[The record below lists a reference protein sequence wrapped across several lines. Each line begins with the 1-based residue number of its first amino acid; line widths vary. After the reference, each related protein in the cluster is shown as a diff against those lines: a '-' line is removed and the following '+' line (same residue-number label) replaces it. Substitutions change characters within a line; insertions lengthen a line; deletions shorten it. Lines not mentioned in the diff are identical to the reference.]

1 MSDPLEPAA
10 VAAAQDAA
18 AEGVPAAPV
27 AAPHAPAVTSPVARP
42 VTTGRRRH
50 RPELWLALALV
61 IADQVSKAA
70 IRATIPLYDSV
81 EVIPGF
87 LNLTHAL
94 NTGAAFGFLDRLDF
108 AYKTVVVALL
118 ATSALAAIVFY
129 AMTLGSET
137 RLSRLA
143 LTLVVAGA
151 VGNLI
156 DRVVAGAVVDFV
168 DVYLGTWHFWAFNVA
183 DTCIS
188 LGAVLLIFDM
198 LRTGSH
204 VPSPA

>member
-1 MSDPLEPAA
+1 MTDRLDTPGMASEPAA
-10 VAAAQDAA
+10 AVA
-18 AEGVPAAPV
+18 VPAP
-27 AAPHAPAVTSPVARP
+27 ARP
-42 VTTGRRRH
+42 LAARRPS
-50 RPELWLALALV
+50 RPELWLAIVLV
-61 IADQVSKAA
+61 VLDQVTKAA
-70 IRATIPLYDSV
+70 VRAYIPLYDSI

-94 NTGAAFGFLDRLDF
+94 NTGAAFGFLDQLDF
-108 AYKTVVVALL
+108 AYKTVLVALL
-118 ATSALAAIVFY
+118 ATAALGAILFY
-129 AMTLGSET
+129 AVTLGSET

-168 DVYLGTWHFWAFNVA
+168 DFYVGTWHFWAFNVA
-183 DTCIS
+183 DACIS
-188 LGAVLLIFDM
+188 CGAALLIFDM

>member
-1 MSDPLEPAA
+1 MTDSLDPAPAGAAPGAAADGLPAAPAPLPVPAA
-10 VAAAQDAA
+10 VTT
-18 AEGVPAAPV
+18 PV
-27 AAPHAPAVTSPVARP
+27 AA
-42 VTTGRRRH
+42 GRRRP
-50 RPELWLALALV
+50 RPELWLAIALIV
-61 IADQVSKAA
+61 ADQVSKAA
-70 IRATIPLYDSV
+70 IRASIPLYDTV
-81 EVIPGF
+81 EVIPGL

-108 AYKTVVVALL
+108 AYKTVVVAVL

-188 LGAVLLIFDM
+188 CGAVLLIFDM

>member
-1 MSDPLEPAA
+1 MTEPLEP
-10 VAAAQDAA
+10 VTAAADQGAA
-18 AEGVPAAPV
+18 TDGVPAAHA
-27 AAPHAPAVTSPVARP
+27 AAPLASPVTGLAPAGSRRP
-42 VTTGRRRH
+42 
-50 RPELWLALALV
+50 RPELWLAIALIV
-61 IADQVSKAA
+61 ADQVSKAA
-70 IRATIPLYDSV
+70 VRATIPLYDTV
-81 EVIPGF
+81 EVIPGL

-188 LGAVLLIFDM
+188 VGAVLLIFDM

>member
-1 MSDPLEPAA
+1 MTDYVDPAPSGRAEAAAQEAATPEATAVEATPAA
-10 VAAAQDAA
+10 AAGRVAAAR
-18 AEGVPAAPV
+18 
-27 AAPHAPAVTSPVARP
+27 RP
-42 VTTGRRRH
+42 
-50 RPELWLALALV
+50 RPELWLAVGLI
-61 IADQVSKAA
+61 IADQLSKAA
-70 IRATIPLYDSV
+70 VRAYIPLYDTV
-81 EVIPGF
+81 EVIPGL

-108 AYKTVVVALL
+108 AYKTVVVAVL

-168 DVYLGTWHFWAFNVA
+168 DVYVGTWHFWAFNVA

-188 LGAVLLIFDM
+188 FGAVLLIFDM

>member
-1 MSDPLEPAA
+1 MSERLDLPAA
-10 VAAAQDAA
+10 APGAATDTAPASA
-18 AEGVPAAPV
+18 TRVPGPVPAAPRWR
-27 AAPHAPAVTSPVARP
+27 S
-42 VTTGRRRH
+42 
-50 RPELWLALALV
+50 RPELWLAIALIV
-61 IADQVSKAA
+61 ADQVSKAA
-70 IRATIPLYDSV
+70 IRAYIPLYDTV

-94 NTGAAFGFLDRLDF
+94 NTGAAFGFLDRLEF
-108 AYKTVVVALL
+108 AYKAVLVSLL
-118 ATSALAAIVFY
+118 ATAALGAIVFY

-168 DVYLGTWHFWAFNVA
+168 DVYFGTWHFWAFNVA

-188 LGAVLLIFDM
+188 CGAVLLIFDM

>member
-1 MSDPLEPAA
+1 LTASVLFGTDGAVKSIDGVCTCELAPGCDHPIALVLVSHAAA
-10 VAAAQDAA
+10 V
-18 AEGVPAAPV
+18 PKRRSAP
-27 AAPHAPAVTSPVARP
+27 SW
-42 VTTGRRRH
+42 
-50 RPELWLALALV
+50 E
-61 IADQVSKAA
+61 
-70 IRATIPLYDSV
+70 
-81 EVIPGF
+81 
-87 LNLTHAL
+87 
-94 NTGAAFGFLDRLDF
+94 
-108 AYKTVVVALL
+108 
-118 ATSALAAIVFY
+118 SALAAIVFY

-188 LGAVLLIFDM
+188 CGAVLLIFDM

>member
-1 MSDPLEPAA
+1 MTDPLEPVTADAGEGAA
-10 VAAAQDAA
+10 T
-18 AEGVPAAPV
+18 EGVPPAPV
-27 AAPHAPAVTSPVARP
+27 TAP
-42 VTTGRRRH
+42 VTGPVSPPVTAAGATRRRRP
-50 RPELWLALALV
+50 RPELWLAIALV
-61 IADQVSKAA
+61 VADQVSKAA
-70 IRATIPLYDSV
+70 IRATIPLYDTV
-81 EVIPGF
+81 EVIPGL

-94 NTGAAFGFLDRLDF
+94 NTGAAFGFLDRLEF

-151 VGNLI
+151 IGNLI

-188 LGAVLLIFDM
+188 FGAVLLIFDM

-204 VPSPA
+204 VPSTA

>member
-1 MSDPLEPAA
+1 MTDRVDLPGA
-10 VAAAQDAA
+10 DR
-18 AEGVPAAPV
+18 APV
-27 AAPHAPAVTSPVARP
+27 ADAPMPAVAVARP
-42 VTTGRRRH
+42 VPARRPS
-50 RPELWLALALV
+50 RPELWLAIALI
-61 IADQVSKAA
+61 IADQVTKAA
-70 IRATIPLYDSV
+70 VRAYIPLYDSV

-87 LNLTHAL
+87 FNLTHAL

-118 ATSALAAIVFY
+118 ATGALGAIVFY

-168 DVYLGTWHFWAFNVA
+168 DVYVGSWHFWAFNVA

-188 LGAVLLIFDM
+188 CGAVLLIYDM

>member
-1 MSDPLEPAA
+1 
-10 VAAAQDAA
+10 
-18 AEGVPAAPV
+18 
-27 AAPHAPAVTSPVARP
+27 
-42 VTTGRRRH
+42 
-50 RPELWLALALV
+50 
-61 IADQVSKAA
+61 
-70 IRATIPLYDSV
+70 
-81 EVIPGF
+81 
-87 LNLTHAL
+87 
-94 NTGAAFGFLDRLDF
+94 
-108 AYKTVVVALL
+108 VVALL
-118 ATSALAAIVFY
+118 ATGALGAILFY
-129 AMTLGSET
+129 AVTLGSET

-168 DVYLGTWHFWAFNVA
+168 DVYVGTWHFWAFNVA

-188 LGAVLLIFDM
+188 CGAVLLMFDM

>member
-1 MSDPLEPAA
+1 MTDYVDPAPLGGPEAA
-10 VAAAQDAA
+10 APEAAPPAAAQR
-18 AEGVPAAPV
+18 VV
-27 AAPHAPAVTSPVARP
+27 A
-42 VTTGRRRH
+42 GRRPRL
-50 RPELWLALALV
+50 EVWLAFALI

-70 IRATIPLYDSV
+70 VRAYIPLYDSV
-81 EVIPGF
+81 EVIPGL

-94 NTGAAFGFLDRLDF
+94 NTGAAFGFLDHLDF
-108 AYKTVVVALL
+108 AYKAVVVAVL

-137 RLSRLA
+137 RMSRLA

-151 VGNLI
+151 IGNLI

-168 DVYLGTWHFWAFNVA
+168 DFYVGTWHFWAFNVA

-188 LGAVLLIFDM
+188 SGAVLLIFDM

>member
-1 MSDPLEPAA
+1 LAAAAPPAGAARPAPAA
-10 VAAAQDAA
+10 
-18 AEGVPAAPV
+18 
-27 AAPHAPAVTSPVARP
+27 AR
-42 VTTGRRRH
+42 RN
-50 RPELWLALALV
+50 RPELWLALVLV
-61 IADQVSKAA
+61 IADQLSKAA
-70 IRATIPLYDSV
+70 IRAYIPLYDTI

-87 LNLTHAL
+87 FNLTHAL
-94 NTGAAFGFLDRLDF
+94 NTGAAFGFLDGLDF

-118 ATSALAAIVFY
+118 ATAALGAIVFY

-151 VGNLI
+151 IGNLI

-168 DVYLGTWHFWAFNVA
+168 DVYVGSWHFWAFNVA

-188 LGAVLLIFDM
+188 CGAALLIFDM

>member
-1 MSDPLEPAA
+1 MSDYADPAPSGRIEPTGNPDAVEVPPAPVRPAA
-10 VAAAQDAA
+10 VA
-18 AEGVPAAPV
+18 GLLAP
-27 AAPHAPAVTSPVARP
+27 
-42 VTTGRRRH
+42 GRRL
-50 RPELWLALALV
+50 RPELWLALGLI

-70 IRATIPLYDSV
+70 VRAYIPLYDTI
-81 EVIPGF
+81 EVIPGL

-94 NTGAAFGFLDRLDF
+94 NTGAAFGFLDRLEF
-108 AYKTVVVALL
+108 AYKAVVVGVL

-168 DVYLGTWHFWAFNVA
+168 DVYVGTWHFWAFNVA
-183 DTCIS
+183 DSCIS
-188 LGAVLLIFDM
+188 VGAVLLIFDM
-198 LRTGSH
+198 FRTGSH

>member
-1 MSDPLEPAA
+1 MTEHLDPPTAAALPDPSTAVPASAA
-10 VAAAQDAA
+10 VDRPGRHVVRGAA
-18 AEGVPAAPV
+18 
-27 AAPHAPAVTSPVARP
+27 
-42 VTTGRRRH
+42 RRWP
-50 RPELWLALALV
+50 RPELWLALGLIV
-61 IADQVSKAA
+61 ADQIAKAA

-87 LNLTHAL
+87 MNLTHVL
-94 NTGAAFGFLDRLDF
+94 NTGAAFGFLDRLEF
-108 AYKTVVVALL
+108 AYKAIVVTIL
-118 ATSALAAIVFY
+118 ATAALGAIVFY

-168 DVYLGTWHFWAFNVA
+168 DVYVGTWHFWAFNVA
-183 DTCIS
+183 DSCIS
-188 LGAVLLIFDM
+188 IGAVLLIFDM

-204 VPSPA
+204 VPSTA

>member
-1 MSDPLEPAA
+1 MTDHVDPAPSGRAG
-10 VAAAQDAA
+10 A
-18 AEGVPAAPV
+18 AEPPEAEPPVPAASGATPSP
-27 AAPHAPAVTSPVARP
+27 AAGRDPG
-42 VTTGRRRH
+42 GRRP
-50 RPELWLALALV
+50 RPELWLAVGLI
-61 IADQVSKAA
+61 IADQLSKAA
-70 IRATIPLYDSV
+70 VRAYIPLYDSV
-81 EVIPGF
+81 EVIPGL

-108 AYKTVVVALL
+108 AYKTLVVAVL

-168 DVYLGTWHFWAFNVA
+168 DVYVGTWHFWAFNVA

-188 LGAVLLIFDM
+188 CGAVLLIFDM

>member
-1 MSDPLEPAA
+1 MSDYVDPAPSGRA
-10 VAAAQDAA
+10 EAGDQQAANPQAAAAAATHPPVTLHVAAAR
-18 AEGVPAAPV
+18 
-27 AAPHAPAVTSPVARP
+27 RP
-42 VTTGRRRH
+42 
-50 RPELWLALALV
+50 RPELWLAVGLIV
-61 IADQVSKAA
+61 ADQLSKAA
-70 IRATIPLYDSV
+70 VRIYIPLYDSV
-81 EVIPGF
+81 EVIPGL

-108 AYKTVVVALL
+108 AYKTVVVAVL

-168 DVYLGTWHFWAFNVA
+168 DVYVGTWHFWAFNVA

-188 LGAVLLIFDM
+188 FGAVLLIFDM

>member
-1 MSDPLEPAA
+1 MSDYVDPAPSA
-10 VAAAQDAA
+10 RAEAGDQQAANPQAAAAAATHPPVTLHVAAAR
-18 AEGVPAAPV
+18 
-27 AAPHAPAVTSPVARP
+27 RP
-42 VTTGRRRH
+42 
-50 RPELWLALALV
+50 RPELWLAVGLIV
-61 IADQVSKAA
+61 ADQLSKAA
-70 IRATIPLYDSV
+70 VRIYIPLYDSV
-81 EVIPGF
+81 EVIPGL

-108 AYKTVVVALL
+108 AYKTLVVAVL

-168 DVYLGTWHFWAFNVA
+168 DVYVGTWHFWAFNVA

-188 LGAVLLIFDM
+188 FGAVLLIFDM